1 MKKRIFSLI
10 TAGIIAF
17 SSFTQFGVSAAAPAY
32 INNASLMPKYVPDSQ
47 VTLDSEGTP
56 EWATGLIMAGV
67 RIRTATKE
75 GTLKAAIK
83 VLDHYQEMGVN
94 GLWILPIYDPG
105 EKGNGYSNLG
115 PQSIDPAITGKEGKN
130 KKTSIDDYKEGW
142 QVLKE
147 FVDEAHKR
155 NIRII
160 LDVLSYGV
168 ADGSNLPTEHPEW
181 FAGDNQYGEHNFKWR
196 DPKTEELNQPFVD
209 WYKDQLVEI
218 AVMTGID
225 GFRFDS
231 EPRHA
236 GYEVHEY
243 IRQSVLKAGRKL
255 LYISEAD
262 NERGR
267 VYDLEQM
274 GVRDSW
280 SNRLLTKPKM
290 TFLDKY
296 NLVDCIKNGV
306 NIGSQ
311 ASEDL
316 GDGCAY
322 RFYTHGLTSHDHLK
336 STVQGRRLAIGYQ
349 AIYAPFIP
357 LWYMGEEWNE
367 TYSEKLIADDPD
379 KVLYVY
385 KIDWDNLDKPENRKF
400 YEDVKAMIRVRRS
413 YPEIFNY
420 FPASLRDT
428 NICKVSVTGCEDDL
442 AYARYS
448 GDTAIIVVPN
458 YNVHDKSGKMTVYLP
473 FKDMGLDYYSRY
485 TVTNAITGKSIVS
498 GNAKQVSSFA
508 ITVPRD
514 DMCVIKVKAT
524 GKYEPKQEETIE
536 DNTSSTD
543 NTSSVI
549 SDDTNEEPDPE
560 SSTGGKYVK
569 KRKPKSAS
577 GDGSS
582 NINTIIIVVSVVG
595 GVIVI
600 AGVTGFILYRKK
612 KHSVKKQS

>member
-10 TAGIIAF
+10 TAGIITF
-17 SSFTQFGVSAAAPAY
+17 SSFAQFGASAATPSY

-47 VTLDSEGTP
+47 VQLDSEGTP

-67 RIRTATKE
+67 RIRTATEE

-105 EKGNGYSNLG
+105 EYGNGYSNLG
-115 PQSIDPAITGKEGKN
+115 PHSIDPAITGKEGKN
-130 KKTSIDDYKEGW
+130 NKTSIADYKEGW
-142 QVLKE
+142 QAFKE

-160 LDVLSYGV
+160 IDVLSYGV
-168 ADGSNLPTEHPEW
+168 AKGSNLITEHPDW
-181 FAGDNQYGEHNFKWR
+181 FSGVNQYDQPCFKWR

-209 WYKDQLVEI
+209 WYRDQLVQI

-236 GYEVHEY
+236 GYEVHDY
-243 IRQSVLKAGRKL
+243 IRQSALKAGRKL
-255 LYISEAD
+255 LYISEAE

-274 GVRDSW
+274 GVPDSW
-280 SNRLLTKPKM
+280 NNRLLTNPKM

-296 NLVDCIKNGV
+296 NLVDSIKNGV
-306 NIGSQ
+306 NIGSR
-311 ASEDL
+311 ASQDL
-316 GDGCAY
+316 GEGGTY
-322 RFYTHGLTSHDHLK
+322 RFYTHGLTSHDHLT

-367 TYSEKLIADDPD
+367 TYSEKLVKDDPD

-385 KIDWDNLDKPENRKF
+385 KIDWDNLNKPENRKF

-420 FPASLRDT
+420 FPAHQMDT

-473 FKDMGLDYYSRY
+473 FKDMGLDYYRSY
-485 TVTNAITGKSIVS
+485 TVSNALTGKTIVS
-498 GNAKQVSSFA
+498 GNAKQVASFA
-508 ITVPRD
+508 VTVPKD

-524 GKYEPKQEETIE
+524 GKYEPKSEEIIE
-536 DNTSSTD
+536 DNTNSTVED
-543 NTSSVI
+543 TSSI
-549 SDDTNEEPDPE
+549 ESNDSEDEPK
-560 SSTGGKYVK
+560 STGGKYVK
-569 KRKPKSAS
+569 KRKPKKAS
-577 GDGSS
+577 NNGGS